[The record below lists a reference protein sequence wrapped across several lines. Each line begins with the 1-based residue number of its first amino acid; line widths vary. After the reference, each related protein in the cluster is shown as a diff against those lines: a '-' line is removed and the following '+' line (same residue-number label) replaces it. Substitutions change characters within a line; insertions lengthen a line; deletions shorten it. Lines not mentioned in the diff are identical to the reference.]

1 MTIAPDTDSSRSRMA
16 IAIRVGVMGTLITM
30 ASQFYRNAHVVVAPD
45 IMRDVGVSAQLLG
58 MLSAGLFLTAALTQ
72 LPAGVLIDVHGPRR
86 TIPVMLAL
94 VVAGSL
100 VFATAT
106 SGAGLVAG
114 RLLMGVGVAAIGMAS
129 LVASARWF
137 EPRHFGAVVGI
148 IIGFS
153 QFGNVI
159 ATYPMAIV
167 SDSIGWRNSYLIMT
181 AITAFLGIA
190 CHLLIRDAPPDHP
203 YHQRSPETF
212 RNAIRGV
219 GEIMATPGVPKL
231 LAMAFT
237 AYAVVSCILG
247 LWIGPFLHDVHGLDT
262 VARGNV
268 LFFFTMAMIVGN
280 LSIGSLDRIFDSRKR
295 IIISGAILTTAIL
308 VALAIYPTAPLP
320 VVATLLTGIGYLA
333 GYTIVIIVHGRGFYP
348 DHLMGRGVTV
358 VNTAVLGGAA
368 VMQGITGLIAGILA
382 PGALELPTDVYR
394 AIFATLAIVLTSA
407 IAVYSTC
414 PDKLRS
420 CSNS

>member
-1 MTIAPDTDSSRSRMA
+1 MG

-58 MLSAGLFLTAALTQ
+58 MLSAALFLTAALAQ
-72 LPAGVLIDVHGPRR
+72 LPAGILIDAHGPRR

-100 VFATAT
+100 AFATAS
-106 SGAGLVAG
+106 SGMGLVAG
-114 RLLMGVGVAAIGMAS
+114 RLLMGVGVAALGMAS
-129 LVASARWF
+129 LVACARWF
-137 EPRHFGAVVGI
+137 PPQQFGTVVGAV
-148 IIGFS
+148 IGLS

-159 ATYPMAIV
+159 ATYPMALV
-167 SDSIGWRNSYLIMT
+167 SDAIGWRNSYLIMT
-181 AITAFLGIA
+181 GITAFLGIA
-190 CHLLIRDAPPDHP
+190 CYLLIRDAPPDHP
-203 YHQRSPETF
+203 YHQRRPETL
-212 RNAIRGV
+212 RTALRGV
-219 GEIMATPGVPKL
+219 GEILLTPGVPKL

-237 AYAVVSCILG
+237 GYAVVSCILG

-268 LFFFTMAMIVGN
+268 LFFFTVAMIAGN

-295 IIISGAILTTAIL
+295 IIMGGAMCTVAIL
-308 VALAIYPTAPLP
+308 VLLAAYPTAPLP
-320 VVATLLTGIGYLA
+320 VIATLLTGIGYLA

-348 DHLMGRGVTV
+348 DRLMGRGVTV

-368 VMQGITGLIAGILA
+368 VMQGLTGLTAGVLA
-382 PGALELPTDVYR
+382 PGALELPTGVYR
-394 AIFATLAIVLTSA
+394 VIFATLAIVLTLA
-407 IAVYSTC
+407 LAVYSTC
-414 PDKLRS
+414 PDKPRS
-420 CSNS
+420 GGHS

>member
-1 MTIAPDTDSSRSRMA
+1 MG

-58 MLSAGLFLTAALTQ
+58 MLSAALFLTAAFAQ
-72 LPAGVLIDVHGPRR
+72 LPAGILIDAHGPRR

-100 VFATAT
+100 VFATAS
-106 SGAGLVAG
+106 SGMGLVAG
-114 RLLMGVGVAAIGMAS
+114 RLLMGVGVAALGMAS
-129 LVASARWF
+129 LVACARWF
-137 EPRHFGAVVGI
+137 PPQQFGTVVGAV
-148 IIGFS
+148 IGLS
-153 QFGNVI
+153 QIGNVI
-159 ATYPMAIV
+159 ATYPMALV
-167 SDSIGWRNSYLIMT
+167 SDAIGWRNSYLIMT
-181 AITAFLGIA
+181 GITAFLGIA
-190 CHLLIRDAPPDHP
+190 CYLLIRDAPPDHP
-203 YHQRSPETF
+203 YHQRRPETL
-212 RNAIRGV
+212 RAALRGV
-219 GEIMATPGVPKL
+219 GEILVTPGVPKL

-268 LFFFTMAMIVGN
+268 LFFFTVAMIAGN

-295 IIISGAILTTAIL
+295 IIMGGAMCTVAIL
-308 VALAIYPTAPLP
+308 VLLAVYPTAPLP

-348 DHLMGRGVTV
+348 DRLMGRGVTV

-368 VMQGITGLIAGILA
+368 LMQGLTGLIAGMLA

-394 AIFATLAIVLTSA
+394 VIFATLATVLTLA
-407 IAVYSTC
+407 LAVYSTC
-414 PDKLRS
+414 PDKPRS
-420 CSNS
+420 GTIPDLEDR